1 MAKKDINAFMYA
13 ITEADTEVFDALVK
27 DFDTF
32 DQELKDDILTRTVVN
47 APDVKFIEHVI
58 EKCGFDLG
66 YKDKDG
72 AALLHWAAASDYPE
86 TVKLFLEKGFD
97 IEAKTSETLETPLL
111 YAAKYT
117 TNPQVLQTLIDA
129 GADTKV
135 ADKDGETLLIAAA
148 GRNPAQ
154 EVTEFLLN
162 LGFDPEERDKE
173 GFTALLNAAR
183 WQSNPNVISLL
194 AEAGANIT
202 AKTNSGDTMYHL
214 AARNEASV
222 IAGFIQD
229 MFMTSEKNNEGGSCL
244 DIALAYAEN
253 PMTLQYYLM
262 NMKTEHV
269 MLACA
274 NKVPEIRE
282 ALFLD
287 GYSPNTSDS
296 SGKSAMMMA
305 ARMNTNPDV
314 IKMLRFYD
322 AIWNNT
328 DNEGRT
334 VLHYA
339 AANSDPAI
347 YNWMLEDEDFK
358 TLARRADKAG
368 HKPDYYLAHK
378 EEF

>member
-13 ITEADTEVFDALVK
+13 ITAADTEVFDALVK
-27 DFDTF
+27 DFDSF
-32 DQELKDDILTRTVVN
+32 DQELKNEILTRTVIN
-47 APDVKFIEHVI
+47 APDTKFIEHVI
-58 EKCGFDLG
+58 EKCSFDIN
-66 YKDKDG
+66 YKDVDG
-72 AALLHWAAASDYPE
+72 ATLLHCAAASDHPE
-86 TVKLFLEKGFD
+86 TVKLFLAKGFE
-97 IEAKTSETLETPLL
+97 IEAKTNDTQETPLF

-117 TNPQVLQTLIDA
+117 TNPQVLQVLIDA

-135 ADKDGETLLIAAA
+135 TDKDGETLLIAAA
-148 GRNPAQ
+148 GRNPAL

-162 LGFDPEERDKE
+162 LGCDPEERDKE

-194 AEAGANIT
+194 AETGANLT

-229 MFMTSEKNNEGGSCL
+229 IFMTSETNNDGDTCL
-244 DIALAYAEN
+244 DIALAFAEN
-253 PMTLQYYLM
+253 PMTLQYYLN

-269 MLACA
+269 MLACV
-274 NKVPEIRE
+274 NKTPEILE
-282 ALFLD
+282 ALILD

-305 ARMNTNPDV
+305 AKMNTNPDV

-328 DNEGRT
+328 DNQGRT

-339 AANSDPAI
+339 AANSDPVI